1 MPDTADWRAFV
12 PFTGRYRARK
22 PTARR
27 WLALRASGATW
38 AQKPEPAGLPDYKTP
53 GVYVQRIFAGKTD
66 ENVVYANCENSK
78 NGDFKPY
85 VYRAPTG
92 Q

>member
-1 MPDTADWRAFV
+1 
-12 PFTGRYRARK
+12 
-22 PTARR
+22 
-27 WLALRASGATW
+27 
-38 AQKPEPAGLPDYKTP
+38 LPDYKTP